1 MINFDEEISKY
12 KKSMPVT
19 AIEQEIIKTDMTDM
33 KDIMMELLEKQLKEH

>member
-12 KKSMPVT
+12 KKSMSVT
-19 AIEQEIIKTDMTDM
+19 SIEQEIIKTDMTDM